1 MQNYKEAKK
10 ENVAREKADKA
21 NKKATKDGTDLESG
35 L

>member
-1 MQNYKEAKK
+1 MQNYKDAKK

-21 NKKATKDGTDLESG
+21 NKKATKDGGDLENG